1 MRGARARRAAGAVQG
16 LGAGAVLL
24 AYWTTVALLA
34 WWTGG
39 PRTSGGES
47 VRRKA

>member
-1 MRGARARRAAGAVQG
+1 MRGTRARRAAQAAQG
-16 LGAGAVLL
+16 LGTGVVLL

-34 WWTGG
+34 RRSGA